1 MKGERKKVTVSAG
14 IDMGTQRV
22 KVVIMRDKQILCQK
36 QNFLGF
42 EPSKAAEQTFEDAL
56 QDAKLSRE
64 DILHVTATG
73 AGVDMV
79 PFADST
85 VSMMGA
91 DARAGSFFFP
101 SARTVIDV
109 GAEEARAVNCNKMG
123 VMIDFVVNARCAAGA
138 GTFIEAMAR
147 ALEVELEEI
156 GPLSLKAERASPI
169 NASCVIFAES
179 DVVSLIHREEPKTE
193 IARAIFDAMAE
204 RVSSMVYRLGV
215 NPDVV
220 LVGGVAKDVGFVASL
235 KRRLGMEILTPKEP
249 LFAGAVGAALIAAK
263 RAGRRHK

>member
-1 MKGERKKVTVSAG
+1 MLTAG

-22 KVVIMRDKQILCQK
+22 KVVILKDNQILSRN
-36 QNFLGF
+36 QNFSGF
-42 EPSKAAEQTFEDAL
+42 EPTKAAEQTFEEAL
-56 QDAKLSRE
+56 KFANLSR
-64 DILHVTATG
+64 DNLQHVTATG
-73 AGVDMV
+73 AGVEMA
-79 PFADST
+79 PFSDST

-91 DARAGSFFFP
+91 DARAGAYFFS

-109 GAEEARAVNCNKMG
+109 GAEEARAVRCNEKG
-123 VMIDFVVNARCAAGA
+123 IILDFVVNARCAAGA

-147 ALEVELEEI
+147 ALEVELDDM
-156 GPLSLKAERASPI
+156 GSLALKAERASPI

-204 RVSSMVYRLGV
+204 RVSSMVHRLGI
-215 NPDVV
+215 NQDIT

-235 KRRLGMEILTPKEP
+235 KRRLGMDILIPEEP
-249 LFAGAVGAALIAAK
+249 LSAGAVGAALIAAK
-263 RAGRRHK
+263 RAGRRQ